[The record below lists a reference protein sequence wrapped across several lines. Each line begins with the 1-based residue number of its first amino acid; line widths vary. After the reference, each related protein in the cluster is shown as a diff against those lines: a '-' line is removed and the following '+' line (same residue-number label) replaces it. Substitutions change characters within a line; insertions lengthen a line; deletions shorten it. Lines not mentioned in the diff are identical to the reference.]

1 MTYFVTGGTGFIG
14 RFLVSKLLKRR
25 GTVHVLVRK
34 GSQKKFNE
42 TAARMGWDPKRVLP
56 VVGDLARPK
65 LGLTAA
71 QLKALTGKVKHVFH
85 LAAIY
90 DLTADA
96 ESQRI
101 ANVEGTRHAM
111 EFAGAVKA
119 QCFHHTSS
127 IAAAGLYP
135 GVFREDMFEE
145 AEGLNDPYFP
155 SASTARAW
163 SSATARPARSTRST
177 VPTISSP

>member
-1 MTYFVTGGTGFIG
+1 MAYFVTGGTGFIG
-14 RFLVSKLLKRR
+14 RFLVGKLLKRK

-34 GSQKKFNE
+34 GSQEKFDE
-42 TAARMGWDPKRVLP
+42 TAERMGWDRRRVLP
-56 VVGDLARPK
+56 VVGDLSKPK

-71 QLKALTGKVKHVFH
+71 QIKALTGKVKHVFH

-96 ESQRI
+96 ESQRV

-111 EFAGAVKA
+111 ELAGALKA

-135 GVFREDMFEE
+135 GVFR
-145 AEGLNDPYFP
+145 
-155 SASTARAW
+155 
-163 SSATARPARSTRST
+163 
-177 VPTISSP
+177 